1 MRLSQATL
9 SAAVISLLPGL
20 APAQDYSFNVAARKG
35 EMDLMAINTGVLGN
49 MAKGKT
55 PYDAD
60 AATAA
65 AANLVTISKITQ
77 GLLWPEGSSNADMQD
92 TKALPKILDWIE
104 TENAR
109 RAKAGAP
116 TIRIVGAPEWAAE
129 MLGADTIAEA
139 RSLGTDILVSGT
151 TLSECPAD
159 LVATDDHGEIQVK
172 GRVEPVHVFAPV
184 RPA

>member
-92 TKALPKILDWIE
+92 TKALPKIWESYDDFLAKWD
-104 TENAR
+104 
-109 RAKAGAP
+109 AKAK
-116 TIRIVGAPEWAAE
+116 AAE
-129 MLGADTIAEA
+129 ALLAVAGDGVDALAPALGKLGEA
-139 RSLGTDILVSGT
+139 CTACHKEYRQPD
-151 TLSECPAD
+151 
-159 LVATDDHGEIQVK
+159 K
-172 GRVEPVHVFAPV
+172 
-184 RPA
+184 